1 MKAEKIAY
9 YVSMNLTTIK
19 NANISLTEEPI
30 AKLLEKEMDW
40 IETDTTVSSLRLD
53 TVLSEI
59 YKMSRKEASA
69 YIKKKQVKVNFK
81 LVVDPKF
88 LLYAGD
94 LFSVSGSGRITLV
107 SMNGETRKNIQRI
120 TVARLK

>member
-1 MKAEKIAY
+1 MGAFISLGITRDKLGDIFVTAGHIQIMMAEEIAN

-30 AKLLEKEMDW
+30 TKLLEKEMDW
-40 IETDTTVSSLRLD
+40 IATDTTVSSSRLD

-69 YIKKKQVKVNFK
+69 YIKRSEEHTSELQSRGH
-81 LVVDPKF
+81 LV
-88 LLYAGD
+88 
-94 LFSVSGSGRITLV
+94 
-107 SMNGETRKNIQRI
+107 
-120 TVARLK
+120 